1 MRTGAKWD
9 FSKFTT
15 SMIVWI
21 TAKNSKR
28 VLPVRRKRLNYQK
41 HQGRNRM
48 PTDQEIAR
56 EIKMEHIDAIAA
68 GIGLAP
74 EDLEHYGEY
83 KAKVRFS
90 ALERIKDNPPGKLI
104 LVSAITPTPAGEGKT
119 TVSIGLSQALNLKGK
134 RSIVAIREPSLGP
147 VFGIKGGAAGGGW
160 SQVLPMEDI
169 NLHFTGDFHA
179 ITTANNTLAALVDNY
194 IYYDNE
200 LNIDPRRITWKR
212 VLDVNDRMLRKIVIG
227 LGGSK
232 QGFPREDGFDI
243 TPASE
248 IMAILCLANNME
260 DLKEK
265 IGNITVGYSYS
276 GEPVHVRQ
284 LGYEGA
290 IAALLKDALQPNL
303 VQTTENTPAF
313 VHGGPFANIAQGA
326 NSIIATKAALRLSEY
341 VVTEAGFG
349 FDLGAEKF
357 FDLVCRYG
365 QFCTDAVVLVAT
377 IRALKL
383 HGGKKLKD
391 ISEPDTAAVEAGLP
405 NLAKHLEN
413 INKFGMKSIVAINR
427 FPTDTEEE
435 IKLVRDFVASQGFES
450 SVANFHAQGGK
461 GGLELAQQVIGMVDK
476 EVCHYHGLYN
486 WDSPVEDKIF
496 TVASQ
501 IYGAQ
506 KVDYTAEAKA
516 DLKKINKYGFDK
528 LPICIAKTQKSL
540 SDNPELIGRPK
551 DFLVTVREI
560 VVASGAGFLVPI
572 TGEIMRMPGLPKHP
586 SAETIDVEGDGDI
599 SGLF

>member
-1 MRTGAKWD
+1 MLTDLEIG
-9 FSKFTT
+9 
-15 SMIVWI
+15 
-21 TAKNSKR
+21 
-28 VLPVRRKRLNYQK
+28 RLTKLK
-41 HQGRNRM
+41 HI
-48 PTDQEIAR
+48 DEIAA
-56 EIKMEHIDAIAA
+56 K
-68 GIGLAP
+68 IGLTP
-74 EDLEHYGEY
+74 QDIDHYGEY
-83 KAKVRFS
+83 KAKIRYS
-90 ALERIKDNPPGKLI
+90 ALFANENNPIGKLI

-119 TVSIGLSQALNLKGK
+119 TVSIGLSQALNRIGK
-134 RSIVAIREPSLGP
+134 KSIVALREPSLGP

-179 ITTANNTLAALVDNY
+179 ITAANNTLAALIDNH
-194 IYYDNE
+194 IYFDNE

-212 VLDVNDRMLRKIVIG
+212 VLDVNDRMLRHVVIG

-232 QGFPREDGFDI
+232 QGFPRENGFDI

-248 IMAILCLANNME
+248 IMAILCLSNNMDE
-260 DLKEK
+260 LKER
-265 IGNITVGYSYS
+265 IGNITFGFTYG
-276 GEPVHVRQ
+276 GEPVKVHQ
-284 LGYEGA
+284 LGIEGA
-290 IAALLKDALQPNL
+290 IAALLKDALKPNL
-303 VQTTENTPAF
+303 VQTTENTPAL

-326 NSIIATKAALRLSEY
+326 NSVLATRTALRLSDY

-357 FDLVCRYG
+357 FDLVCKYG
-365 QFCTDAVVLVAT
+365 GFCTNAVVLVAT
-377 IRALKL
+377 VRALKI
-383 HGGKKLKD
+383 HGGVKVKD
-391 ISEPDTAAVEAGLP
+391 LAVPNPDAVTKGLD

-435 IKLVRDFVASQGFES
+435 LQIVKDFVHQSGFDASIVE
-450 SVANFHAQGGK
+450 NFTK
-461 GGLELAQQVIGMVDK
+461 GGEGGIELAEKVVEMVDK
-476 EVCHYHGLYN
+476 DACQYRGLYDWN
-486 WDSPVEDKIF
+486 SPVEDKIF
-496 TVASQ
+496 TIASE

-506 KVDYTAEAKA
+506 KVDYSAEAKA

-560 VVASGAGFLVPI
+560 VIASGAGFLIPI
-572 TGEIMRMPGLPKHP
+572 TGEIMRMPGLPKKP
-586 SAETIDVEGDGDI
+586 SAGTIDVEHDGNI

>member
-1 MRTGAKWD
+1 MLSD
-9 FSKFTT
+9 S
-15 SMIVWI
+15 
-21 TAKNSKR
+21 
-28 VLPVRRKRLNYQK
+28 
-41 HQGRNRM
+41 
-48 PTDQEIAR
+48 EIAKQVNLKPIT
-56 EIKMEHIDAIAA
+56 EIA
-68 GIGLAP
+68 GQLGLAAD
-74 EDLEHYGEY
+74 DLDLYGNY
-83 KAKVRFS
+83 KAKVRYS
-90 ALERIKDNPPGKLI
+90 TLRRLEDNPYGKLI

-119 TVSIGLSQALNLKGK
+119 TTSIGLAQALNKVGK
-134 RSIVAIREPSLGP
+134 RATAAIREPSLGP
-147 VFGIKGGAAGGGW
+147 VFGMKGGAAGGGW

-200 LNIDPRRITWKR
+200 LNLDPRRMNWKR

-248 IMAILCLANNME
+248 IMAILCLSNDMDE
-260 DLKEK
+260 LKER
-265 IGNITVGYSYS
+265 IGNITVCFTYD
-276 GEPVHVRQ
+276 GEPVKVSQ

-290 IAALLKDALQPNL
+290 IAALLKDALKPNL
-303 VQTTENTPAF
+303 VQTIEGTPAF

-326 NSIIATKAALRLSEY
+326 NSILATKTALRLSEY

-357 FDLVCRYG
+357 FDLVCKYG
-365 QFCTDAVVLVAT
+365 QFCANAVILVAT
-377 IRALKL
+377 VRALKM
-383 HGGKKLKD
+383 HGGVKLKE
-391 ISEPDTAAVEAGLP
+391 IAAPNPKAVEAGLP

-413 INKFGMKSIVAINR
+413 IHKFGMKSIIAINK
-427 FPTDTEEE
+427 FATDTEEE
-435 IKLVRDFVASQGFES
+435 LNIVKDFCRSQGFDAS
-450 SVANFHAQGGK
+450 IVDFFGKGGD
-461 GGLELAQQVIGMVDK
+461 GGLELAEQAVSMTEKDICK
-476 EVCHYHGLYN
+476 LNSLYDWN
-486 WDSPVEDKIF
+486 LPVEDKIYKI
-496 TVASQ
+496 ASE

-506 KVDYTAEAKA
+506 KVDYTNDARA
-516 DLKKINKYGFDK
+516 DLKKINKYGYDK

-540 SDNPELIGRPK
+540 SDNPDLLGRPK

-560 VVASGAGFLVPI
+560 VISSGAGFLVPI
-572 TGEIMRMPGLPKHP
+572 TGEIMRMPGLPRHP
-586 SAETIDVEGDGDI
+586 SAETIDIAEDGNI

>member
-1 MRTGAKWD
+1 ML
-9 FSKFTT
+9 S
-15 SMIVWI
+15 
-21 TAKNSKR
+21 
-28 VLPVRRKRLNYQK
+28 
-41 HQGRNRM
+41 
-48 PTDQEIAR
+48 DQEIAR
-56 EIKMEHIDAIAA
+56 QVQMQPIDDIAA
-68 GIGLAP
+68 KLGLSP
-74 EDLEHYGEY
+74 QDIDHYGDY
-83 KAKVRFS
+83 KAKVRYTTLNK
-90 ALERIKDNPPGKLI
+90 LENNPYGKLI

-119 TVSIGLSQALNLKGK
+119 TVSIGLSQALNKIGK
-134 RSIVAIREPSLGP
+134 KSIVAIREPSLGP

-179 ITTANNTLAALVDNY
+179 VTAANNTLAALLDNH
-194 IYYDNE
+194 IYYDND
-200 LNIDPRRITWKR
+200 LNIDPRRLTWKR

-248 IMAILCLANNME
+248 IMAILCLSNNMDE
-260 DLKEK
+260 LKER
-265 IGNITVGYSYS
+265 IGNITVGYTYD
-276 GEPVHVRQ
+276 GEPVRVHQ

-290 IAALLKDALQPNL
+290 IAALLKDALKPNL

-326 NSIIATKAALRLSEY
+326 NSILATKTALRLSDY

-357 FDLVCRYG
+357 FDLVCKYG
-365 QFCTDAVVLVAT
+365 KFCTDAVVLVAT
-377 IRALKL
+377 VRALKM
-383 HGGKKLKD
+383 HGGAKLKD
-391 ISEPDTAAVEAGLP
+391 ISQPNPSAVAAGLE
-405 NLAKHLEN
+405 NLGKHMEN
-413 INKFGMKSIVAINR
+413 IHKFGMKSIVAINR

-435 IKLVRDFVASQGFES
+435 LKLVADYVHANGFEAT
-450 SVANFHAQGGK
+450 VVEFHSKGGA
-461 GGLELAQQVIGMVDK
+461 GGLELAEKVVQMVDK
-476 EVCHYHGLYN
+476 DVCQYRGLYDWN
-486 WDSPVEDKIF
+486 SPVEDKIF
-496 TVASQ
+496 TIASE

-506 KVDYTAEAKA
+506 KVDYTADAKA

-540 SDNPELIGRPK
+540 SDNPDLIGRPK
-551 DFLVTVREI
+551 DFLVTVRDI
-560 VVASGAGFLVPI
+560 IVASGAGFLIPI
-572 TGEIMRMPGLPKHP
+572 TGEIMRMPGLPKKP
-586 SAETIDVEGDGDI
+586 SAEVIDIEHDGNI

>member
-1 MRTGAKWD
+1 
-9 FSKFTT
+9 
-15 SMIVWI
+15 
-21 TAKNSKR
+21 
-28 VLPVRRKRLNYQK
+28 
-41 HQGRNRM
+41 M

-56 EIKMEHIDAIAA
+56 QVKLRPIDAIAA
-68 GIGLAP
+68 GIGLTP

-83 KAKVRFS
+83 KAKVRYS
-90 ALERIKDNPPGKLI
+90 ALERIKDNQPGKLI

-119 TVSIGLSQALNLKGK
+119 TVSIGLSQALNLSGK

-200 LNIDPRRITWKR
+200 LNLDPRRITWKR

-260 DLKEK
+260 ELKER
-265 IGNITVGYSYS
+265 IGNITVGFSHS
-276 GEPVHVRQ
+276 GEPVHVKQ

-326 NSIIATKAALRLSEY
+326 NSIIATKAALRLSDY

-391 ISEPDTAAVEAGLP
+391 INEPDPKAVEAGLE

-427 FPTDTEEE
+427 FPSDTDEE
-435 IKLVRDFVASQGFES
+435 IGLVRDFVASQGFES
-450 SVANFHAQGGK
+450 SVANFHAEGGK
-461 GGLELAQQVIGMVDK
+461 GGLELAGQVIGMVDK
-476 EVCHYHGLYN
+476 EICRYHGLYDWN
-486 WDSPVEDKIF
+486 SPVEDKIF

-506 KVDYTAEAKA
+506 KVDYTTEAKA
-516 DLKKINKYGFDK
+516 DLKKINKYGYDK
-528 LPICIAKTQKSL
+528 LPICVAKTQKSL

-560 VVASGAGFLVPI
+560 VIASGAGFLVPI

>member
-1 MRTGAKWD
+1 
-9 FSKFTT
+9 
-15 SMIVWI
+15 
-21 TAKNSKR
+21 
-28 VLPVRRKRLNYQK
+28 
-41 HQGRNRM
+41 M
-48 PTDQEIAR
+48 PSDLDIAR
-56 EIKMEHIDAIAA
+56 QVTLQPIDAIGAK
-68 GIGLAP
+68 IGLSP
-74 EDLEHYGEY
+74 SDLDHYGEF
-83 KAKVRFS
+83 KAKIRYS
-90 ALERIKDNPPGKLI
+90 TLERIADNPSGKLI

-119 TVSIGLSQALNLKGK
+119 TVSIGLSQALNQLGK
-134 RSIVAIREPSLGP
+134 KSIVAIREPSLGP

-179 ITTANNTLAALVDNY
+179 VTTANNTLAALVDNH
-194 IYYDNE
+194 IYYDNP
-200 LNIDPRRITWKR
+200 LRLDPRRMTWKR

-260 DLKEK
+260 ELKER
-265 IGNITVGYSYS
+265 IGRITIGFTYD
-276 GEPVHVRQ
+276 GEPVKVHQ

-290 IAALLKDALQPNL
+290 IAALLKDALQPNI
-303 VQTTENTPAF
+303 VQTTENTVAF

-326 NSIIATKAALRLSEY
+326 NSIIATKAALRLSDY

-357 FDLVCRYG
+357 FDLVCKYG

-377 IRALKL
+377 VRALKL
-383 HGGKKLKD
+383 HGGAKLKD
-391 ISEPDTAAVEAGLP
+391 ISNPDPKAVEGGLP

-413 INKFGMKSIVAINR
+413 IQKFGMKSIVAINR
-427 FPTDTEEE
+427 FPTDTDEELA
-435 IKLVRDFVASQGFES
+435 LVSEFVKASGFDS
-450 SVANFHAQGGK
+450 SVVQFHSQGGK
-461 GGLELAQQVIGMVDK
+461 GGLDLAEHVINMVDK
-476 EVCHYHGLYN
+476 EYCQYRGLYDWN
-486 WDSPVEDKIF
+486 SPVEDKIF
-496 TVASQ
+496 TIASQ

-506 KVDYTAEAKA
+506 KVDYTADAKA

-528 LPICIAKTQKSL
+528 LPVCIAKTQKSL
-540 SDNPELIGRPK
+540 SDNPDLIGRPK

-560 VVASGAGFLVPI
+560 VIASGAGFLIPI

-586 SAETIDVEGDGDI
+586 SAETIDVEGDGNI

>member
-1 MRTGAKWD
+1 
-9 FSKFTT
+9 
-15 SMIVWI
+15 
-21 TAKNSKR
+21 
-28 VLPVRRKRLNYQK
+28 
-41 HQGRNRM
+41 M
-48 PTDQEIAR
+48 PTDLGIAR
-56 EIKMEHIDAIAA
+56 KIKLQPIDAIAA
-68 GIGLAP
+68 GIGLTP
-74 EDLEHYGEY
+74 EDLEHYGEH
-83 KAKVRFS
+83 KAKVRYS
-90 ALERIKDNPPGKLI
+90 ALERIKNNKPGKLI

-119 TVSIGLSQALNLKGK
+119 TVAIGLSQALNLSGK
-134 RSIVAIREPSLGP
+134 SSIVAIREPSLGP

-194 IYYDNE
+194 IYFNNE
-200 LNIDPRRITWKR
+200 LNLDPRRITWKR

-248 IMAILCLANNME
+248 IMAILCLSNNME
-260 DLKEK
+260 ELKEK
-265 IGNITVGYSYS
+265 IGNITVGFTFD
-276 GEPVHVRQ
+276 GEPVHVNQ

-341 VVTEAGFG
+341 VITEAGFG

-357 FDLVCRYG
+357 FDLVCPYG
-365 QFCTDAVVLVAT
+365 KLCTDAVVLVAT

-383 HGGKKLKD
+383 HGGKRLRD
-391 ISEPDTAAVEAGLP
+391 INEPDPKAVEAGLE

-413 INKFGMKSIVAINR
+413 IDKFGMKSIVAINR
-427 FPTDTEEE
+427 FPNDTDEE
-435 IKLVRDFVASQGFES
+435 IGLVSDFVASKGFES
-450 SVANFHAQGGK
+450 SVVNYHAEGGK
-461 GGLELAQQVIGMVDK
+461 GGLELAEQVIGMVDN
-476 EVCHYHGLYN
+476 EICHYHGLYEWN
-486 WDSPVEDKIF
+486 SPVKDKIF
-496 TVASQ
+496 TIASQ

-506 KVDYTAEAKA
+506 NVDYTMEAKA
-516 DLKKINKYGFDK
+516 DLKRINKYGYDK

-551 DFLVTVREI
+551 DFLVTVRRI
-560 VVASGAGFLVPI
+560 VISSGAGFLVPI

-586 SAETIDVEGDGDI
+586 AAETIDVEEDGDI
-599 SGLF
+599 RGLF